1 RSNSSRGAEHDLP
14 PIGVLDGDDDLVDGD
29 QRGVRVTDSL
39 EELRLVGDPE
49 VQVREVR
56 LGDGRERVVGERL
69 GAVEGDLRP
78 VDIGH
83 EVRVVLVAGGL
94 ERKVGDVA
102 VEGGGRLGVGAG
114 EEHPAKRRFHDRLP
128 SPGTARTGLCDR
140 VLPVVSVYPPRLMRD
155 RSPTRRGA
163 GPPNQR
169 RPSSG
174 TLATRY
180 TYSTHSPVN
189 RAC

>member
-1 RSNSSRGAEHDLP
+1 
-14 PIGVLDGDDDLVDGD
+14 
-29 QRGVRVTDSL
+29 
-39 EELRLVGDPE
+39 
-49 VQVREVR
+49 EVR

-140 VLPVVSVYPPRLMRD
+140 VLPVAPVYPPRLMVYPPRLMRD
-155 RSPTRRGA
+155 RSRTRRGA

-169 RPSSG
+169 RSSSG